1 MTELFIE
8 PLKYYN
14 QEGKQTHQQN
24 AEEHFQ
30 ALFEKSGVDAEANRK
45 TVQEYN
51 AEQNIIE
58 CLSKTLS
65 KYKLARVFLIIAIVL
80 GSIFALTSV
89 GLFSQE
95 TGKGVL
101 FLLLGI
107 GLIVGASIL
116 LAQKVNPKI
125 KDIDQQKAVHA
136 EKAEQLLATAWE
148 QVAPLNALF
157 TDTDST
163 RLIEKTIPEFSFQD
177 KFTKSHEQFF
187 INQHDFLDL
196 QNDECSMVDTLS
208 GTFAGN
214 PFLFGRRRV
223 HTLGTE
229 IYRGHLTITWTET
242 YTDSQGKRKSISRSQ
257 VLTATVT
264 KPKPYYHYNTFL
276 AYGCQAAPDLS
287 FSRACQHA
295 ERWDEKKLERKIKRG
310 SGKLQRK
317 AEKSMRKGGN
327 FQEMANSE
335 FDVLFGASD
344 RDHEVQFRLM
354 YTPLA
359 QQNTVA
365 LITDKENFGDDFR
378 FSKHRRFNVITSDH
392 AQHWSMDTSAKNYY
406 SYDIDQIKSK
416 FVGFNHDFFKSIFFD
431 FAPIFS
437 VPAYLEE
444 PCASMED
451 IEEYPQNYTYYEHEV
466 MANALGY
473 QNFVHNVSH
482 TEAILK
488 TNTLEKDGE
497 ADVVEVTAHS
507 YTTCERVDF
516 VPVLGGDRRIHNVPV
531 PWTEYIPVSRTSQVR
546 ISTATGDASAEQTRF
561 HGMNIS
567 TIE

>member
-24 AEEHFQ
+24 CEEHFQ
-30 ALFEKSGVDAEANRK
+30 TLLEKSGVDADENRK

-51 AEQNIIE
+51 AELEIIKN
-58 CLSKTLS
+58 LSKILS
-65 KYKLARVFLIIAIVL
+65 KFKFLRVLLIIAIII
-80 GSIFALTSV
+80 GSIFALASV
-89 GLFSQE
+89 GLFSSE
-95 TGKGVL
+95 TGKAIL

-107 GLIVGASIL
+107 GLIVGSSIL
-116 LAQKVNPKI
+116 LAQKIAPKI
-125 KDIDQQKAVHA
+125 KDVDAQKSQHT
-136 EKAEQLLATAWE
+136 ETAEQLLATAWK

-157 TDTDST
+157 TDSDSI
-163 RLIEKTIPEFSFQD
+163 RLIEKTIPEFSFDD
-177 KFTKSHEQFF
+177 KFTKQREHFF
-187 INQHDFLDL
+187 IHQYDFLDL
-196 QNDECSMVDTLS
+196 QNEECSMVDTLS

-223 HTLGTE
+223 HSLGTAN
-229 IYRGHLTITWTET
+229 YTGHLTITWTET
-242 YTDSQGKRKSISRSQ
+242 YTDSQGNRRRIQRTQ

-276 AYGCQAAPDLS
+276 AYGCQAAPDLT
-287 FSRACQHA
+287 FSRTCQHA

-310 SGKLQRK
+310 EGKLQRK
-317 AEKSMRKGGN
+317 AEKAMRKGGN

-378 FSKHRRFNVITSDH
+378 FSKYRRFNVITSDH
-392 AQHWSMDTSAKNYY
+392 AQNWNMNTSASNYH

-416 FVGFNHDFFKSIFFD
+416 FIDFNHNFFKSIFFD
-431 FAPIFS
+431 FAPMFS

-466 MANALGY
+466 MANSFGY
-473 QNFVHNVSH
+473 HNFAHEDSH

-488 TNTLEKDGE
+488 THALEKDE
-497 ADVVEVTAHS
+497 TSDTVEVTAYS

-516 VPVLGGDRRIHNVPV
+516 VPVLGGDGRIHSVPV
-531 PWTEYIPVSRTSQVR
+531 PWTEYIPVSKTSQAR
-546 ISTATGDASAEQTRF
+546 IFGTTAEAHANQPSY

-567 TIE
+567 TI